1 MNSNTNTNTT
11 AYCSSCEAAYTA
23 FSNNE
28 IERFYPCFSCS
39 NKTTAEAAVLE
50 SGNSVVSSSS
60 HTNLMSQNPITNNEM
75 NSNNQNEIV
84 ASASAANE
92 QFPALTEYQSKRSL
106 VAAIEGIFERIEILS
121 ADERIN
127 EGEYLQFAEL
137 VKDMYNFR
145 SIVRTNT
152 VYVEIA
158 RQSQRREPTA
168 PRSMR
173 EKLEDPRHCVACVR
187 CDNLVGKAYY
197 ASGEHFRTATCI
209 TKFQGKLNVRAH
221 KAVHMGRY
229 ATLQVLNL
237 ELVAK
242 ADVVHYG
249 EGRMVGRVLG
259 FSPIERRQN
268 RIADLCSSEDNY
280 HKIDGKWTVMPLDY
294 VPPIPLVVAAAA
306 PIEETEEE
314 KTERLRLRRNQLSRE
329 SKARARDRRRTLAQG
344 TNAADADDAVLE
356 EIFGVA
362 EVADEAFGLNELF
375 DDEASV
381 ASSSNIDDAERK
393 RLRRNQLSR
402 ESKARARAR
411 VLANATAGGGSAA
424 AVEEEEVE
432 TCGVCM
438 LAYTQNRRIKLT
450 APCSHHHCLP
460 CWKHWSQ
467 NSLETTGVVSCP
479 ECRENLTAWSH
490 QNL

>member
-1 MNSNTNTNTT
+1 MNSNTNSNTT
-11 AYCSSCEAAYTA
+11 AYCSSCEAAYIA

-28 IERFYPCFSCS
+28 IERFYPCVACS
-39 NKTTAEAAVLE
+39 NKTTAQAANLE

-60 HTNLMSQNPITNNEM
+60 HTNLMSQNLITNNEM
-75 NSNNQNEIV
+75 NSNNNS

-121 ADERIN
+121 SDARIN

-145 SIVRTNT
+145 SAVRTNT

-173 EKLEDPRHCVACVR
+173 EKLDDPRHCIACVR
-187 CDNLVGKAYY
+187 CDNLVGKGYY
-197 ASGEHFRTATCI
+197 ASGEHFRTSVCI
-209 TKFQGKLNVRAH
+209 TKFQSKLNVRAH
-221 KAVHMGRY
+221 KAVHNGRY

-249 EGRMVGRVLG
+249 EGRMVGRILG

-268 RIADLCSSEDNY
+268 RIAELCSAEDNY
-280 HKIDGKWTVMPLDY
+280 HKIDGKWTIMPLDY
-294 VPPIPLVVAAAA
+294 VPPIPLVVAAAV

-314 KTERLRLRRNQLSRE
+314 KAERIRLRRNQLSRE
-329 SKARARDRRRTLAQG
+329 SKARARDRRRGLVQG

-356 EIFGVA
+356 EIFGVE
-362 EVADEAFGLNELF
+362 EVADEVFGLAELF
-375 DDEASV
+375 DEAEDNNSIV
-381 ASSSNIDDAERK
+381 SDDAERK

-424 AVEEEEVE
+424 AVEEEVE

-438 LAYTQNRRIKLT
+438 LVYTQSRRIKLT

-460 CWKHWSQ
+460 CWKHWAQ
-467 NSLETTGVVSCP
+467 NSLETTGAVSCP
-479 ECRENLTAWSH
+479 ECRENLTAWSQ